1 MHLEQTLDSGAII
14 GMQPFCQV
22 HFDRYKDIL
31 QVMDITDW
39 PEKIVSARLKYLLKA
54 KDRDMRLL
62 SQLEKGAGKIEVVAE
77 TIALVGRNFKDDVR
91 FLKLS
96 EINSRDR
103 ITTVHERISADLQDC
118 LRQIS
123 EVETTFELT
132 NSNDVG
138 AQDLQQKWKER
149 EAMQEAKRT
158 GETLDPNKNK
168 SIDAKEFLS
177 GKIIDLPEPYL
188 IVRKYE

>member
-1 MHLEQTLDSGAII
+1 
-14 GMQPFCQV
+14 
-22 HFDRYKDIL
+22 
-31 QVMDITDW
+31 MDITEW

-103 ITTVHERISADLQDC
+103 ITTVHERISADVQDC